1 MIVVTAAGGRT
12 GAAVVR
18 SLWARGAPVRAVVGR
33 DRPRPELTDLGADV
47 VAADLTDVAAVESLL
62 AGADALYLI
71 WPNFDPDE
79 TAGAGALLAAA
90 GRAGVGR
97 VVYHSVL
104 RPQARAMPH
113 HAAKDRVEEVL
124 DASGLRWRVLQ
135 PCAYADNLDG
145 QLAEVAAT
153 GLFRSPWGLEQAQSL
168 VDLRD
173 VADAA
178 AVLLTEEGL
187 DGGTFE
193 AVGPQPLT
201 APQIA
206 ERLAARLGRE
216 VRAVDVV
223 PDGPVPPPE
232 DYAGRCRRLMF
243 DHYRAH
249 GFTGSPRVLEA
260 LLGRPARTFA
270 EHLDALELPSAAREL
285 R

>member
-1 MIVVTAAGGRT
+1 VFVVTAAGGRT

-18 SLWARGAPVRAVVGR
+18 SLWSRGHRVRALVGGSR
-33 DRPRPELTDLGADV
+33 AYPELTALAADV
-47 VAADLTDVAAVESLL
+47 VPADLRDADAVEVLL
-62 AGADALYLI
+62 EGAEALYLI

-79 TAGAGALLAAA
+79 TDGATALLGAAR
-90 GRAGVGR
+90 RAGVRR
-97 VVYHSVL
+97 VVHHSVL

-113 HAAKDRVEEVL
+113 HAAKDRVEEAL
-124 DASGLRWRVLQ
+124 DTSGLAWRVLQ

-145 QLAEVAAT
+145 QLSDVAAT
-153 GLFRSPWGLEQAQSL
+153 GLFRSPWGLARAQSL

-173 VADAA
+173 VAEAA
-178 AVLLTEEGL
+178 TVLLTEDGL

-193 AVGPQPLT
+193 AAGPEPLT
-201 APQIA
+201 APRIA
-206 ERLAARLGRE
+206 SLLGDRLGRE
-216 VRAVDVV
+216 VRAVDAV
-223 PDGPVPPPE
+223 PDGPVPE
-232 DYAGRCRRLMF
+232 DYPSRCARLMF

-270 EHLDALELPSAAREL
+270 DHLGQVELPGARGDL